1 MRKKKSETC
10 DKLFEFT
17 AKDEELMDYAI
28 KQAVLFM
35 QRYGQGQVQH
45 KIVDF
50 RHYAKAPKEEAQW
63 STARIASILHVTA
76 QASPAITRCAP

>member
-10 DKLFEFT
+10 DKLFKFT

-35 QRYGQGQVQH
+35 QRYGQGHGEGLRQAV
-45 KIVDF
+45 
-50 RHYAKAPKEEAQW
+50 AGAQQGC
-63 STARIASILHVTA
+63 IL
-76 QASPAITRCAP
+76 

>member
-10 DKLFEFT
+10 DKLFKFT
-17 AKDEELMDYAI
+17 AKDEELMDYEI

-50 RHYAKAPKEEAQW
+50 RHYAKAPKEDTPW
-63 STARIASILHVTA
+63 NIARIARILHVTA